1 LVPEPKGTRRAF
13 DDMYKK
19 QMNNLLL
26 ILLFFAVLFT
36 GCAHKFVKSLP
47 ETSDNAPLTR
57 SRETKP
63 DQGEQTPSGPDVEDS
78 IEDDF
83 FDEEFEVY
91 QVQVADPLSSWNKG
105 MFHFNDKLYFWVLKP
120 LARGYMA
127 ISPDY
132 FRRGAKNFFYNL
144 TMPVRL
150 VNCLLQ
156 GKGNAAASEF
166 SRFVVNTTAG
176 CLGFGNPADQNPD
189 IVVSTGED
197 LGQTFGKYGIGNG
210 FYIVWPIL
218 GPSTLR
224 DSVGLVGD
232 FFLNPLSYVEYSET
246 WVAVKSF
253 DLVNQTS
260 FHIGEYEALKNSAL
274 DPYVALRNSYL
285 QYREKKIKE

>member
-1 LVPEPKGTRRAF
+1 
-13 DDMYKK
+13 
-19 QMNNLLL
+19 MNKTNLNN
-26 ILLFFAVLFT
+26 ILNIFIFFVFLSV
-36 GCAHKFVKSLP
+36 GCAHKPVKSSPKMSGDAPPAQALETIP
-47 ETSDNAPLTR
+47 EKT
-57 SRETKP
+57 
-63 DQGEQTPSGPDVEDS
+63 DQIPSSPDVEETF
-78 IEDDF
+78 EDDLF
-83 FDEEFEVY
+83 EEEFAAQ
-91 QVQVADPLSSWNKG
+91 QVKVPDPISSLNRG

-120 LARGYMA
+120 VARGYMA
-127 ISPDY
+127 IVPDI
-132 FRRGAKNFFYNL
+132 FRRGVKNFFYNL
-144 TMPVRL
+144 TMPVRV
-150 VNCLLQ
+150 VNCILQ

-176 CLGFGNPADQNPD
+176 GLGFGNPADQNPD
-189 IVVSTGED
+189 LVVSTGED

-232 FFLNPLSYVEYSET
+232 FFMNPLSYVEYSET
-246 WVAVKSF
+246 WLALKGF

-274 DPYVALRNSYL
+274 DPYIALRNSYL

>member
-1 LVPEPKGTRRAF
+1 
-13 DDMYKK
+13 MNKK
-19 QMNNLLL
+19 SLNNLLL
-26 ILLFFAVLFT
+26 ILFFPIFLFT
-36 GCAHKFVKSLP
+36 GCAHKPLKSLP
-47 ETSDNAPLTR
+47 ETSDEAPLTQI
-57 SRETKP
+57 REPIP
-63 DQGEQTPSGPDVEDS
+63 DKAEQTPSSSNVEDS

-83 FDEEFEVY
+83 FDEEFEAH
-91 QVQVADPLSSWNKG
+91 QVQVADPISLWNKG

-120 LARGYMA
+120 LAKGYIA

-132 FRRGAKNFFYNL
+132 FRRGVRNFFYNL
-144 TMPVRL
+144 TMPIRL
-150 VNCLLQ
+150 VNCLFQ
-156 GKGNAAASEF
+156 GKGKAAASEF
-166 SRFVVNTTAG
+166 SRFIVNTTAG
-176 CLGFGNPADQNPD
+176 GLGFGNPADQNPD
-189 IVVSTGED
+189 LVVSTGED

-232 FFLNPLSYVEYSET
+232 FFLNPLTYVDYSET
-246 WVAVKSF
+246 WIALKGF

-285 QYREKKIKE
+285 QYREKKVKE